1 MGIAHPPAIGCPST
15 NKENAVKK
23 SRHMRM
29 GWGLALAAT
38 LVAVWFAPA
47 PQDDSVALTSR
58 VARIQPPIH
67 PQGISAA
74 MMSPKDSGVST
85 VVPKSSEKSVAPVQV
100 LRIRDRSYSENE
112 ELSIFGK
119 AAWERSS
126 GAANAS
132 PTELVPP
139 QALPVSRTAPAL
151 PFRVMG
157 RYEDSGKSVVFLLQA
172 DQSWVVR
179 EGDTFAE
186 TYKVERIASNAI
198 HLRYLPLNEVQ
209 VLEMGVAP

>member
-1 MGIAHPPAIGCPST
+1 MGIAHPVAIGCP
-15 NKENAVKK
+15 NGNEGEAMKA
-23 SRHMRM
+23 SRSMGI

-38 LVAVWFAPA
+38 LVAAWFAPA

-58 VARIQPPIH
+58 VAGIQPMPH
-67 PQGISAA
+67 QQSISAVL
-74 MMSPKDSGVST
+74 MSPTDSSINAVA
-85 VVPKSSEKSVAPVQV
+85 PKSGEKSVPHVQV

-112 ELSIFGK
+112 EMSVFGK
-119 AAWERSS
+119 AAWERPS
-126 GAANAS
+126 AAVKVQL
-132 PTELVPP
+132 TDLPP
-139 QALPVSRTAPAL
+139 PLPATPMAPAL

-157 RYEDSGKSVVFLLQA
+157 RYEESGKSVVFLLQA

-179 EGDTFAE
+179 EGDTFAD

-209 VLEMGVAP
+209 VLELGVAP

>member
-1 MGIAHPPAIGCPST
+1 MGVAHPAAIGYPSANEGET
-15 NKENAVKK
+15 VKT
-23 SRHMRM
+23 SRSMRI

-38 LVAVWFAPA
+38 LVAAWFAPA

-58 VARIQPPIH
+58 VARIQPTPH
-67 PQGISAA
+67 QHSISAA
-74 MMSPKDSGVST
+74 TSPPTDSSINAVT
-85 VVPKSSEKSVAPVQV
+85 PKSGEKSVTNVRV
-100 LRIRDRSYSENE
+100 LKIRDRSYTESEE
-112 ELSIFGK
+112 MSVFAK
-119 AAWERSS
+119 AAWERPS
-126 GAANAS
+126 AAVKVQ
-132 PTELVPP
+132 PTDLPP
-139 QALPVSRTAPAL
+139 PLPATPTAPAL

-157 RYEDSGKSVVFLLQA
+157 RYEESGKSIVFLLQA

-209 VLEMGVAP
+209 VLEIGAAP